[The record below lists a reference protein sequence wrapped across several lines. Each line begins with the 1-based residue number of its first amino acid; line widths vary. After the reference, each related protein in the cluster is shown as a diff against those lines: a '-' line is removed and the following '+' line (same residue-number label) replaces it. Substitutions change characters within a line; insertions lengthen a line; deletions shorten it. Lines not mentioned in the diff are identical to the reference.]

1 MTVRCSLIAL
11 SITFYYYKGWGVGKT
26 VALSRQETKTE
37 PCDKHVTDTH
47 SYPDLHSV

>member
-1 MTVRCSLIAL
+1 MRIMTVRCSLIAL

-37 PCDKHVTDTH
+37 PCDKHVN
-47 SYPDLHSV
+47 